1 MTKKLLL
8 LSALMLMLTSCEGT
22 LDDIF
27 GEWSRPTQKT
37 PDSTDSQKE
46 NPIAVT
52 GVTIDQMTL
61 SLVIGTS
68 GQLVATVAPADAA
81 DKSVAWTSS
90 NAAVATVDS
99 NGNVTAVAAGTA
111 TITVTTTDG
120 AKTATC
126 AVTVTEKSATVS
138 FTTSSIGKTLGDA
151 EFTNTLTN
159 TGDGTVTYESSNT
172 TVAEVNATTGS
183 VNIKG
188 NGETVIT
195 ATVTDT
201 ENFTYATKKASYT
214 LGVGTSTMTVTATK
228 YSAPY
233 DGNAHGITVNAPDG
247 ATIKYGT
254 TEGSYTLTASP
265 TYTDAG
271 THTVYYEVT
280 KTGYITGTNSALVEI
295 SKIAGTISFA
305 KDSENKLTS
314 DAAFTNTLTNTGDGK
329 VTYSSSDTSVAT
341 VNASTGLVTIKA
353 VGSTTITATVTDG
366 TNYTYATKTVQY
378 TLKVNGLGKLSDYTN
393 GGDPFNP

>member
-1 MTKKLLL
+1 
-8 LSALMLMLTSCEGT
+8 MLTSCEGT

-280 KTGYITGTNSALVEI
+280 KTGYITVTNSALVEI

-353 VGSTTITATVTDG
+353 VGSTTITATVSDG
-366 TNYTYATKTVQY
+366 TNYTYATKTAQY

>member
-52 GVTIDQMTL
+52 GVTIDQTTL

-120 AKTATC
+120 AKTSTC

-138 FTTSSIGKTLGDA
+138 FATSSIGKTLGDA

-172 TVAEVNATTGS
+172 AVAEVNANTGS

-254 TEGSYTLTASP
+254 TEGSYTLAVSP
-265 TYTDAG
+265 TYADAG

-280 KTGYITGTNSALVEI
+280 KTGYITVTNSALVEI

-305 KDSENKLTS
+305 NDSENKLTS
-314 DAAFTNTLTNTGDGK
+314 DAAFTNTLTNTGDGE

-366 TNYTYATKTVQY
+366 TNYTYATKTAQY
-378 TLKVNGLGKLSDYTN
+378 TLKVNGLGKPSDYNN
-393 GGDPFNP
+393 GGDPF

>member
-1 MTKKLLL
+1 
-8 LSALMLMLTSCEGT
+8 MLTSCEGT

-280 KTGYITGTNSALVEI
+280 KTGYITVTNSALVEI

>member
-1 MTKKLLL
+1 
-8 LSALMLMLTSCEGT
+8 MLTSCEGT

-271 THTVYYEVT
+271 TYTVYYEVT
-280 KTGYITGTNSALVEI
+280 KTGYITVTNSALVEI
-295 SKIAGTISFA
+295 SKIAGTISFT

-353 VGSTTITATVTDG
+353 VGSTTISATVTDG
-366 TNYTYATKTVQY
+366 TNYTYATKTAQY
-378 TLKVNGLGKLSDYTN
+378 TLKVNGLGNPSDYTN

>member
-8 LSALMLMLTSCEGT
+8 LSALMLMFTSCEGT

-138 FTTSSIGKTLGDA
+138 FATSSIGKTLGDA

-280 KTGYITGTNSALVEI
+280 KTGYITVTNSALVEI

-314 DAAFTNTLTNTGDGK
+314 DAAFTNTLTNTGDGE

-366 TNYTYATKTVQY
+366 TNYTYATKTAQY